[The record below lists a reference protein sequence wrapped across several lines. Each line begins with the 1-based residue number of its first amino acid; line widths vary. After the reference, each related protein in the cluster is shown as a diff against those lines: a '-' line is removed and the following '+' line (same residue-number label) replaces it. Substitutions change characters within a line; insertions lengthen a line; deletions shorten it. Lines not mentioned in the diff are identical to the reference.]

1 MRFRGLSR
9 QLAELMEIRE
19 AKGMTSAEQANVRL
33 RGYFRN
39 HPSRQFSRL
48 FSRDYGFRSIGET
61 CPAFLGVISSP
72 RGRFVKDFYPHFRK
86 GLGSMFLE
94 NADFSPKIGVCFCKS
109 LVFILLNKMT
119 GIEDG
124 SPLPTE
130 NFRRFYAKHTLFDV
144 ETSLSSGLRRMC

>member
-1 MRFRGLSR
+1 MPRSRDCHAINGLMGGTGGGGSDF
-9 QLAELMEIRE
+9 
-19 AKGMTSAEQANVRL
+19 GGTSKVRL
-33 RGYFRN
+33 RGYSRN

-48 FSRDYGFRSIGET
+48 FSRDDGFRSIGET
-61 CPAFLGVISSP
+61 CPAFLRVISSP

-86 GLGSMFLE
+86 GLGSIFLE
-94 NADFSPKIGVCFCKS
+94 NADFSPKFDVCFCMS
-109 LVFILLNKMT
+109 FVSIELNKRT

-144 ETSLSSGLRRMC
+144 ETSLSSGLRGM